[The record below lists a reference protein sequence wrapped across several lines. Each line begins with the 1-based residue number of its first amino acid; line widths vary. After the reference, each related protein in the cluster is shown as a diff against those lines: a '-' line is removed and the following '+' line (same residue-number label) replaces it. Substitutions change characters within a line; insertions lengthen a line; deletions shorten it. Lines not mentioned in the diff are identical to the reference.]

1 MLAGLEEPSEGTI
14 RLKGEIVN
22 GVPAYERDAAMV
34 FQNWA
39 LFPHK
44 NVHENIS
51 FGLRMKGVPAEESA
65 KKVAE
70 YLDLVRLPG
79 LENRMPGQLSGGM
92 QQRVALARALIVEP
106 AVLLMDEPLSNLD
119 LKLRQRMRVEIR
131 QIQRRLN
138 ITIIFV
144 THDQMEALELSDRL
158 AVVNRGRIEQVG
170 TPMEV
175 YEAPRS
181 TFVADFLGESNFLE
195 GAITATGS
203 STIFTTGNGLSMT
216 IPSDAGSNEGAAV
229 RLSIRPQLIRLS
241 RGPSPAGDNAFSA
254 RVALQTYLGSVIRYH
269 VDLSDG
275 TRMLVDRQVTPGETL
290 FPVGDEIT
298 VHWPPEASVCFDN
311 PEI

>member
-1 MLAGLEEPSEGTI
+1 MLAGLEEPTEGTI
-14 RLKGEIVN
+14 RLKGEVVN
-22 GVPAYERDAAMV
+22 GVPAYVRDVAMV

-44 NVHENIS
+44 NVHENVS
-51 FGLRMKGVPAEESA
+51 FGLRMKGVPAEECR

-70 YLDLVRLPG
+70 YLELVQLPG
-79 LENRMPGQLSGGM
+79 LENRMPAQLSGGM

-119 LKLRQRMRVEIR
+119 FKLRQQLRVEIR

-181 TFVADFLGESNFLE
+181 TFVAEFLGESNFLE
-195 GAITATGS
+195 GAITATGP
-203 STIFTTGNGLSMT
+203 STIFTTGSGLSMT
-216 IPSDAGSNEGAAV
+216 VPSDARFREGAAV

-241 RGPSPAGDNAFSA
+241 RGGNPPGDNAFSA
-254 RVALQTYLGSVIRYH
+254 RVAWSARVRPVCSTRCRQSRTIRIGS
-269 VDLSDG
+269 
-275 TRMLVDRQVTPGETL
+275 
-290 FPVGDEIT
+290 
-298 VHWPPEASVCFDN
+298 
-311 PEI
+311 